1 MIFSPPNHPIRSL
14 QQHQQEVIH
23 LNLSLVHHRQV
34 RIIIII
40 RTKQVHP
47 MTDYQDPKSCKM
59 QQNPFLIELSST
71 KWKNLLCEQ
80 INRRILFV
88 LYILLFS
95 FLFRCRPRKNKI
107 SSDNNKYTI
116 DVRVCFEHFL
126 SPLNIVFFSCSSNFK
141 FNNHTSIIAWV
152 EAIDEI
158 IGCYSHQ
165 SYIS

>member
-1 MIFSPPNHPIRSL
+1 MIREKHQHLARKISMIFSPPNHPIRSL

-71 KWKNLLCEQ
+71 KWKNLLCEE

-95 FLFRCRPRKNKI
+95 FLFRCRPRKKTKSHLTTNI
-107 SSDNNKYTI
+107 QLMC
-116 DVRVCFEHFL
+116 VFAL
-126 SPLNIVFFSCSSNFK
+126 SIFPRR
-141 FNNHTSIIAWV
+141 
-152 EAIDEI
+152 
-158 IGCYSHQ
+158 
-165 SYIS
+165 